1 MPRMTGLF
9 RSRPPVRAMPWANDV
24 SRWPLIRAP
33 RRPDMARADAARR
46 ARSEPRWIVAALW
59 GTAAVFAAVTLLGGV
74 APHDEGLILQG
85 AQRVADGQ
93 VPYRDFWTNYGPG
106 QVLVLGAFA
115 KVFGPSLL
123 AWRIVHVGLVATGA
137 LLAFVLARR
146 ETSRAWGLVGWAG
159 AAGAL
164 AFPASAGPN
173 ATAIV
178 LGLGAVALT
187 RRAPGGA
194 GALAGAA
201 GLFRPE
207 LGLAAALGAAIA
219 VGRGGLAR
227 VAVGYAATTLVL
239 WLPFFVAAPADLLD
253 DVVGFLGIQHLQRL
267 PFPWDYDGEIDL
279 NKLLEFYA
287 PLFLLAGLAL
297 WAADAAWRRAGAA
310 EWALAPLALAGAAYL
325 VGRTDEFHLAPLAVV
340 LPVMLA
346 VRCAREEAW
355 LPRGLLG
362 IALALAVGQAVERQ
376 AALIAHPVGDRAPA
390 VTAADG
396 VRVDAADATAIE
408 RLSRFVAALVAPGQP
423 IFVANPRHD
432 LVRV

>member
-59 GTAAVFAAVTLLGGV
+59 GAAAVFAAVTLLGAV
-74 APHDEGLILQG
+74 
-85 AQRVADGQ
+85 
-93 VPYRDFWTNYGPG
+93 
-106 QVLVLGAFA
+106 A

-146 ETSRAWGLVGWAG
+146 ETSRAWGLVAWAG

-219 VGRGGLAR
+219 VG
-227 VAVGYAATTLVL
+227 
-239 WLPFFVAAPADLLD
+239 
-253 DVVGFLGIQHLQRL
+253 
-267 PFPWDYDGEIDL
+267 
-279 NKLLEFYA
+279 
-287 PLFLLAGLAL
+287 
-297 WAADAAWRRAGAA
+297 
-310 EWALAPLALAGAAYL
+310 
-325 VGRTDEFHLAPLAVV
+325 
-340 LPVMLA
+340 
-346 VRCAREEAW
+346 
-355 LPRGLLG
+355 
-362 IALALAVGQAVERQ
+362 
-376 AALIAHPVGDRAPA
+376 
-390 VTAADG
+390 
-396 VRVDAADATAIE
+396 
-408 RLSRFVAALVAPGQP
+408 
-423 IFVANPRHD
+423 
-432 LVRV
+432 